1 MLHITHIRGT
11 KTGTIQHLGHSPL
24 RIGTSP
30 SSDIAFDPAAERSV
44 APSHAEIRSDRDA
57 IHIADLGSPQGTF
70 VNGARIQKKRLK
82 TGDRIALGGPSGPEF
97 HIQIEGPLVASED
110 GKVDLETAQ
119 RIVQSAVL
127 HHLQPRG
134 KTKAIIHGKVQEAQ
148 ARAARNNRLL
158 MLGVLVSLFAASI
171 AAWVVYRKRKAETI
185 LAQET
190 GLDRAPAPKISGEIP
205 TQVLSGRV
213 IYEQNKDALY
223 VMGYTLGNR
232 IGGCCSAFAI
242 SENTLATNAHCVR
255 ACGEK
260 GGTPIVTRNDSGG
273 KIRFNIV
280 KMTMH
285 PAYNP
290 GSKRADTPDVG
301 LLRISGRMSKA
312 VILASEAELRALGPG
327 DDAYVLGFPG
337 RVMDPISPSATF
349 LQGRIGRV
357 MSFEEENTTADKAY
371 LIQHDA
377 VTRGGNSGSPIFNQ
391 YGHVIGVHAAHI
403 DEENELDID
412 GKKTTVVQSSPF
424 RIGMRADLLKGVP
437 AP

>member
-1 MLHITHIRGT
+1 MLHITHTRG
-11 KTGTIQHLGHSPL
+11 KKAGAVQHFGHAPL

-30 SSDIAFDPAAERSV
+30 DSDITFDAQSEPLV
-44 APSHAEIRSDRDA
+44 APKHAEIRSDRDL
-57 IHIADLGSPQGTF
+57 IYIVDLGPGVF
-70 VNGARIQKKRLK
+70 VNGSRVPKKKLK
-82 TGDRIALGGPSGPEF
+82 TGDRIALANAKGPEF
-97 HIQIEGPLVASED
+97 QVQIEGPLVPSED
-110 GKVDLETAQ
+110 GKVDLATAQ

-127 HHLQPRG
+127 HQSAAPR
-134 KTKAIIHGKVQEAQ
+134 KTEAIIADKVRKAEQ
-148 ARAARNNRLL
+148 RAALHNRLL
-158 MLGVLVSLFAASI
+158 TLGVLIAFFAASV
-171 AAWVVYRKRKAETI
+171 AAWVVYRKRKAEDV

-190 GLDRAPAPKISGEIP
+190 GLDRAPLPKISGEIP
-205 TQVLSGRV
+205 TQVLSGRA
-213 IYEQNKDALY
+213 IYEQNREALY

-242 SENTLATNAHCVR
+242 DANTLATNAHCVR
-255 ACGEK
+255 ACNAK
-260 GGTPIVTRNDSGG
+260 GGTPIVTRNDSNG
-273 KIRFNIV
+273 KVRFNIL

-285 PAYNP
+285 PSYSP
-290 GSKRADTPDVG
+290 DSKRADTPDVG
-301 LLRISGRMSKA
+301 LLRIDGKMNKA
-312 VILASEAELRALGPG
+312 VTLASDAELRALGPG

-357 MSFEEENTTADKAY
+357 MSFQEENTTADKAY

-403 DEENELDID
+403 DEENDMDID

-424 RIGMRADLLKGVP
+424 RIGMRIDLLKGVP
-437 AP
+437 RP